1 MRIDITTDAT
11 EFRSRAGS
19 FLLRDPLRHTVI
31 TTSIANH
38 VTGLDAPAEP
48 SRFLS
53 IHDEDDSVIGA
64 AMRVGRRDVYLGELP
79 PDSIAAVAA
88 ALADVVPDSA
98 GVEGI
103 ADDATAFA
111 QHWCALF
118 GTGIRQ
124 SSTTRLYALG
134 TLRIPDV
141 AGNPRQAVESDIALL
156 QAWLA
161 AMREELEMGPGLGK
175 AAIRR
180 RILAGRWW
188 LWERECGPVSLAAYQ
203 IPVQGWSRIGP
214 VYTPP
219 AARGHGYASAVTAH
233 VAKLLRAEGLDVCLF
248 ADTANATATRIY
260 RTIGFHPTHDFAH
273 YVFDSSVS
281 PNR

>member
-1 MRIDITTDAT
+1 MRIEITTDAA
-11 EFRSRAGS
+11 EFRSRAES

-38 VTGLDAPAEP
+38 VTGLDASAQP

-53 IHDEDDSVIGA
+53 VHDEDAAVIGA
-64 AMRVGRRDVYLGELP
+64 AMRVAGRDVYLGELP
-79 PDSIAAVAA
+79 PDSIAAVTR

-98 GVEGI
+98 GVEGVVG
-103 ADDATAFA
+103 DATAFA
-111 QHWCALF
+111 QHWCALL
-118 GTGIRQ
+118 GTGFHQ
-124 SSTTRLYALG
+124 SYVTRLYRLGAL
-134 TLRIPDV
+134 RMPDV
-141 AGNPRQAVESDIALL
+141 AGNPRPAVESDVALC
-156 QAWLA
+156 AEWMA
-161 AMREELEMGPGLGK
+161 AMSAESEELSPGLGE
-175 AAIRR
+175 AGIRR

-188 LWERECGPVSLAAYQ
+188 LWERDGEPVSLAAHQ
-203 IPVQGWSRIGP
+203 IPIQGWSRIGP

-233 VAKLLRAEGLDVCLF
+233 VAKLLRADGLDVCLF

-273 YVFDSSVS
+273 YVFD
-281 PNR
+281 